1 MTDIVKHEGS
11 FNRDQVDLIKRT
23 IAKGATDDE
32 LRLFVSTAERLG
44 LDPFARQIFAVKR
57 WDNNA
62 QREVMSIQVSIDGF
76 RLVAQ
81 RSGDYAG
88 QDGPYWCGKD
98 GEWRDVWTSPEAP
111 FAARVG
117 VYRRTFGKPL
127 YAVARFDSYAQRKKD
142 KSLTSM
148 WDKMGDLMIAKCAEA
163 LALRRAFPSELSGV
177 YTTDEMAQADTSGID
192 VEYVSAT
199 AEDQARRRNDD
210 ARFAEEL
217 IAMFPSINDADELF
231 AWVHHH
237 GHAVHRMES
246 NAKGKLWRALQKRI
260 QEANINIPVQD
271 LKRAFADAPAPME
284 SEEA

>member
-1 MTDIVKHEGS
+1 MTDIVKRNPYDIIESAIVRGDLSELSASERTAYYLKVCESVGLNPLTKPFEFIKLNGREVLYTTRSATDQLRAIHGVSVRITARERMDDVYVVTAS
-11 FNRDQVDLIKRT
+11 ATNRDGRIDESTGAVVVGNL
-23 IAKGATDDE
+23 KG
-32 LRLFVSTAERLG
+32 
-44 LDPFARQIFAVKR
+44 
-57 WDNNA
+57 
-62 QREVMSIQVSIDGF
+62 
-76 RLVAQ
+76 
-81 RSGDYAG
+81 
-88 QDGPYWCGKD
+88 
-98 GEWRDVWTSPEAP
+98 
-111 FAARVG
+111 
-117 VYRRTFGKPL
+117 
-127 YAVARFDSYAQRKKD
+127 
-142 KSLTSM
+142 
-148 WDKMGDLMIAKCAEA
+148 EA
-163 LALRRAFPSELSGV
+163 LANALMKAETKAKRRVTLCICGLGMLDESELD
-177 YTTDEMAQADTSGID
+177 TLPTSGID
-192 VEYVSAT
+192 VAHVSAT